1 MMRTVMDRLL
11 VVDDD
16 LNILKMLKMRLE
28 SEGYQVE
35 TASEIEAAKE
45 LAATNE
51 YELAILDLKFS
62 GGSGIELMKSIREV
76 DADLPVIILTAH
88 GTIESAV
95 EAMKEGAYIYLTKPF
110 DHRELLLQVKNG
122 IEKSK
127 LSREVKRLRSIIRQ
141 DHKIQNIIGQ
151 SEAMKKALDLTC
163 LAAES
168 NSNVFISGESG
179 TGKGLIARAL
189 HQLSDRNDKPFV
201 SLNCA
206 AIPGTLLESELFGF
220 EKGAFTGATAR
231 KKGLFAQADGG
242 IIFLDEITE
251 IPLAMQGKL
260 LKAIEEREFYP
271 LGSQHT
277 VKVDIRIISASNKEI
292 ETEVETGN
300 FRSDLYYRIHVFPI
314 RMPPLR
320 DRKEDI
326 PPLVG
331 HFLDK
336 HAGKMNKNIRTI
348 TPQALQKIMVYSWPG
363 NVRELE
369 NVVECAVGMAR
380 DDVVSEELIVICQS
394 GKDGS
399 TFRSFKESKQD
410 FERSYLIELMT
421 ISRGNVSQAAKLAGK
436 YRADLYALLEKYN
449 LNPLEFREG

>member
-1 MMRTVMDRLL
+1 MDRLL

-28 SEGYQVE
+28 SESYEVQ
-35 TASEIEAAKE
+35 TASDIEAAKD

-62 GGSGIELMKSIREV
+62 GGSGIELMKNIREL
-76 DADLPVIILTAH
+76 DADLPVIILTAY

-110 DHRELLLQVKNG
+110 DYRELLLQIKNG
-122 IEKSK
+122 IDKSK

-141 DHKIQNIIGQ
+141 DHRIQNIIGQ

-189 HQLSDRNDKPFV
+189 HQLSDRKDKPFV

-206 AIPGTLLESELFGF
+206 AIPDTLLESELFGF

-251 IPLAMQGKL
+251 IPLSMQGKL

-292 ETEVETGN
+292 ETEVENGN
-300 FRSDLYYRIHVFPI
+300 FRSDLFYRIHVFPI
-314 RMPPLR
+314 RMPSLR

-326 PPLVG
+326 PLLVG
-331 HFLDK
+331 HFLEK
-336 HAGKMNKNIRTI
+336 YAGRMNKNIRTM

-369 NVVECAVGMAR
+369 NVIECAAGMAR
-380 DDVVSEELIVICQS
+380 DEVISEDLIVICQS
-394 GKDGS
+394 KKDGS

-421 ISRGNVSQAAKLAGK
+421 ISRGNISQAAKLAGK
-436 YRADLYALLEKYN
+436 YRADLYALLEKYKV
-449 LNPLEFREG
+449 NPLEFRED

>member
-1 MMRTVMDRLL
+1 MDRLL

-28 SEGYQVE
+28 SEGYQVQ
-35 TASEIEAAKE
+35 TASEIETAKD

-51 YELAILDLKFS
+51 YELAILDLKLS
-62 GGSGIELMKSIREV
+62 GGSGIDLMKSIRDV
-76 DADLPVIILTAH
+76 DADLPVIILTAY

-110 DHRELLLQVKNG
+110 DYRELLLQVKNG

-141 DHKIQNIIGQ
+141 DLKILNIIGQ

-189 HQLSDRNDKPFV
+189 HQLSDRKDKPFV

-260 LKAIEEREFYP
+260 LKAIDEREFYP
-271 LGSQHT
+271 LGSQQT

-292 ETEVETGN
+292 ETEVENGN
-300 FRSDLYYRIHVFPI
+300 FRSDLFYRIHVFPI

-326 PPLVG
+326 PHLVG
-331 HFLDK
+331 HFLEK
-336 HAGKMNKNIRTI
+336 YARKMNKIIKTI
-348 TPQALQKIMVYSWPG
+348 TPQALQRIMVHSWPG

-369 NVVECAVGMAR
+369 NVIECAAGMAR
-380 DDVVSEELIVICQS
+380 DDVISEDLVLICQS
-394 GKDGS
+394 RKDGS

-410 FERSYLIELMT
+410 FERSYLIELMKIT
-421 ISRGNVSQAAKLAGK
+421 RGNVSHAAKLAGK

-449 LNPLEFREG
+449 LNPLEFRKD

>member
-1 MMRTVMDRLL
+1 
-11 VVDDD
+11 
-16 LNILKMLKMRLE
+16 
-28 SEGYQVE
+28 
-35 TASEIEAAKE
+35 
-45 LAATNE
+45 
-51 YELAILDLKFS
+51 
-62 GGSGIELMKSIREV
+62 MKSIREV
-76 DADLPVIILTAH
+76 DADLPVIILTAY

-110 DHRELLLQVKNG
+110 DYRELLLQVKNG

-141 DHKIQNIIGQ
+141 DHNIQNIIGQ

-189 HQLSDRNDKPFV
+189 HQLSDRKDKPFV

-220 EKGAFTGATAR
+220 EKGAFTGAAAR

-251 IPLAMQGKL
+251 IPIAMQGKL

-292 ETEVETGN
+292 DIEVENGN

-326 PPLVG
+326 PLLVG
-331 HFLDK
+331 HFLEK
-336 HAGKMNKNIRTI
+336 YAGKMKKNIRSI

-369 NVVECAVGMAR
+369 NVIECAAGMAR
-380 DDVVSEELIVICQS
+380 DDVIGEDLVVICQS
-394 GKDGS
+394 RKDGS

-449 LNPLEFREG
+449 LDPLEFRQD

>member
-1 MMRTVMDRLL
+1 MKIEMDRLL

-28 SEGYQVE
+28 SEGYQVQ
-35 TASEIEAAKE
+35 TASEIEAAKD

-51 YELAILDLKFS
+51 YELAILDLKLS
-62 GGSGIELMKSIREV
+62 GGSGIDLMKSIRDV
-76 DADLPVIILTAH
+76 DADLPVIILTAY

-110 DHRELLLQVKNG
+110 DYRELLLQVKNG

-141 DHKIQNIIGQ
+141 DHRIQNVIGQ
-151 SEAMKKALDLTC
+151 SEAIKKVLDLTC

-168 NSNVFISGESG
+168 SSNVFISGESG
-179 TGKGLIARAL
+179 TGKGVIARAL
-189 HQLSDRNDKPFV
+189 HQLSDRKDKPFV

-251 IPLAMQGKL
+251 IPIAIQGKL
-260 LKAIEEREFYP
+260 LKAIDEREFYP
-271 LGSQHT
+271 LGSQQT

-292 ETEVETGN
+292 ETEVENGN
-300 FRSDLYYRIHVFPI
+300 FRSDLFYRIHVFPI

-320 DRKEDI
+320 DRREDI
-326 PPLVG
+326 PLLVR
-331 HFLDK
+331 HFLEK
-336 HAGKMNKNIRTI
+336 YAEKMNRKIKTL
-348 TPQALQKIMVYSWPG
+348 TPQALQGIMVHSWPG
-363 NVRELE
+363 NIRELE
-369 NVVECAVGMAR
+369 NVIECAVGMAR
-380 DDVVSEELIVICQS
+380 DDVISEDLIVICQS
-394 GKDGS
+394 RKDVS
-399 TFRSFKESKQD
+399 TFRSFKESKQE
-410 FERSYLIELMT
+410 FERSYLIELMK
-421 ISRGNVSQAAKLAGK
+421 ISRGNVSHAAKLSGK
-436 YRADLYALLEKYN
+436 YRADLYALLEKHN
-449 LNPLEFREG
+449 LNPLEFRQG

>member
-1 MMRTVMDRLL
+1 MDRLL

-16 LNILKMLKMRLE
+16 LNILRMLKMRLE
-28 SEGYQVE
+28 SEGYQVQ
-35 TASEIEAAKE
+35 TASEIETAKD

-76 DADLPVIILTAH
+76 DADLPVIILTAY

-110 DHRELLLQVKNG
+110 DYRELLLQIKNG
-122 IEKSK
+122 IDKSK

-168 NSNVFISGESG
+168 NSYVFISGESG

-189 HQLSDRNDKPFV
+189 HQLSDRKDKPFV

-242 IIFLDEITE
+242 MIFLDEITE

-260 LKAIEEREFYP
+260 LKAIEDREFYP

-277 VKVDIRIISASNKEI
+277 VKVDIKIISASNKEI
-292 ETEVETGN
+292 ETEVENGN
-300 FRSDLYYRIHVFPI
+300 FRSDLFYRIHVFPI

-326 PPLVG
+326 PLLVG
-331 HFLDK
+331 HFLEK
-336 HAGKMNKNIRTI
+336 YAGRMNKNIRTI

-369 NVVECAVGMAR
+369 NVIECAAGMAR
-380 DDVVSEELIVICQS
+380 DDVISEDLVVICQS
-394 GKDGS
+394 KKDGS

-449 LNPLEFREG
+449 VDPLGFRED

>member
-1 MMRTVMDRLL
+1 
-11 VVDDD
+11 
-16 LNILKMLKMRLE
+16 
-28 SEGYQVE
+28 
-35 TASEIEAAKE
+35 
-45 LAATNE
+45 
-51 YELAILDLKFS
+51 
-62 GGSGIELMKSIREV
+62 
-76 DADLPVIILTAH
+76 
-88 GTIESAV
+88 
-95 EAMKEGAYIYLTKPF
+95 
-110 DHRELLLQVKNG
+110 
-122 IEKSK
+122 
-127 LSREVKRLRSIIRQ
+127 
-141 DHKIQNIIGQ
+141 
-151 SEAMKKALDLTC
+151 MKKALDLTC

-189 HQLSDRNDKPFV
+189 HQLSDRKDKPFV

-271 LGSQHT
+271 LGSQQT
-277 VKVDIRIISASNKEI
+277 TKVDIRIISASNKEI
-292 ETEVETGN
+292 ETEVENGN

-320 DRKEDI
+320 DRKDDI
-326 PPLVG
+326 PLLVG
-331 HFLDK
+331 HFLEK
-336 HAGKMNKNIRTI
+336 HAEKMNKNIRSI

-369 NVVECAVGMAR
+369 NVIECAAGMAR
-380 DDVVSEELIVICQS
+380 DDVINDDLVVICQS

-399 TFRSFKESKQD
+399 TFRPFKESKQD

-449 LNPLEFREG
+449 LDPLEFRED